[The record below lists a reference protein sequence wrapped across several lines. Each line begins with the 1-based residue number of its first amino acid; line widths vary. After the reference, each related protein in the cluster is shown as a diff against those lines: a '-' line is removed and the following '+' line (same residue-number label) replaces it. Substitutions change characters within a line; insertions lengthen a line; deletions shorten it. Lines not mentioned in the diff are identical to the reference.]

1 MVARMLS
8 TVEVAELEGLS
19 RLMVARMAGAGCF
32 PGAYK
37 TGAAADGRW
46 RIPEDGLEAY
56 RQAQREAS
64 QQVSSHGF
72 GARRDGRQSDLSKAL
87 RWR

>member
-8 TVEVAELEGLS
+8 TAEVAELEALTPM
-19 RLMVARMAGAGCF
+19 MVARMAGAGCF

-37 TGAAADGRW
+37 TGAEADGRW

-56 RQAQREAS
+56 RAAQRVAS
-64 QQVSSHGF
+64 QRVSSHGF
-72 GARRDGRQSDLSKAL
+72 SARRDGRESDLSRMA
-87 RWR
+87 R